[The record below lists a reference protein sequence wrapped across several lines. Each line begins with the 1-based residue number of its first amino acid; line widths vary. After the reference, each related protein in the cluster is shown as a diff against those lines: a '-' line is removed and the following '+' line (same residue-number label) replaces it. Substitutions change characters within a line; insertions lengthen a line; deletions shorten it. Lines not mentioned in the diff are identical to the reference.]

1 MYLDQSASKSS
12 LLSSGSNRKRVKCR
26 VRPGVATVVNQS
38 LISGNDENSNSLS
51 SLKLYSQE
59 SNHGSPQTT
68 LDMLV
73 ATGQK
78 VQGVASTYAQ

>member
-1 MYLDQSASKSS
+1 MDLDQSAGKNS
-12 LLSSGSNRKRVKCR
+12 LLSSGSGRKRVKCR
-26 VRPGVATVVNQS
+26 VRPGAATVVNQS
-38 LISGNDENSNSLS
+38 LMSGDGNMITDNNSQKSNSLS

-73 ATGQK
+73 ATG
-78 VQGVASTYAQ
+78 